1 MDRQT
6 HSLSPSLPPSN
17 LSSLPPFLLPSSSR
31 FLWYES
37 LVFCFFFS
45 DHVSNAAWLAWNSSR
60 GWSCLQT
67 HRRVICFCLP
77 IFSFKAWLV
86 LPKWWSPVPST
97 FPRMTPLGSPLWL
110 NTRLLCVYTSSV
122 CIRLLMST
130 LADFITQLLWP
141 APQCIR
147 VCKYFLHGQFRFLH
161 YISRSDTACI
171 LNYYSWFFDW
181 SSENICHS
189 VFQYVISVSPLW
201 RKQ

>member
-6 HSLSPSLPPSN
+6 HSLSPFLPPFI
-17 LSSLPPFLLPSSSR
+17 LPSLPPFLLPFSSR

-37 LVFCFFFS
+37 LVFVFFS
-45 DHVSNAAWLAWNSSR
+45 DQVSNAAWLAWNSSR

-67 HRRVICFCLP
+67 HRRIVCFCLP

-86 LPKWWSPVPST
+86 LLTMMVSSSIH
-97 FPRMTPLGSPLWL
+97 FPT
-110 NTRLLCVYTSSV
+110 NDTVRLSFVAEYTSSV
-122 CIRLLMST
+122 CVHIFCMHSSADVHVGWFHNSASVTST
-130 LADFITQLLWP
+130 A
-141 APQCIR
+141 
-147 VCKYFLHGQFRFLH
+147 VHKGVYFLHGRFRFLR

-171 LNYYSWFFDW
+171 LNYCSWFFDW